1 MPVELLSA
9 LDTFIYAGLV
19 LVVWNFYWTRKQ
31 KDKIFGDDKD
41 DTSTGLLKDVQD
53 LEEQLCE
60 LKHNQCCCCDE
71 CN

>member
-53 LEEQLCE
+53 LEEQLSE
-60 LKHNQCCCCDE
+60 LKQNQCCCDDCD
-71 CN
+71 

>member
-31 KDKIFGDDKD
+31 KDKIFGDEKDK
-41 DTSTGLLKDVQD
+41 TSPGLLKEVED
-53 LEEQLCE
+53 LQEEVRKLQN
-60 LKHNQCCCCDE
+60 NQQSCDG
-71 CN
+71 ND

>member
-31 KDKIFGDDKD
+31 KDKIFGDEKDK
-41 DTSTGLLKDVQD
+41 TSPGLLKEVED
-53 LEEQLCE
+53 LQEEVRKLQ
-60 LKHNQCCCCDE
+60 NDQQSCDG
-71 CN
+71 ND

>member
-1 MPVELLSA
+1 MPVEILSA

-41 DTSTGLLKDVQD
+41 ETSTGLLKDVRD

-60 LKHNQCCCCDE
+60 LKHNQRCCDD
-71 CN
+71 CD